1 MNLFNL
7 IATISLDDDKFKDGL
22 SKSEKSMNAFKSGLG
37 KIGDVGVK
45 AMKGLATSVAIA
57 SASIGALTK
66 VSIDSYAEF
75 EQLTGGVETL
85 FKDSADTI
93 FQYSQQAY
101 KTAGLSANEYMSTI
115 VGFSASLIQSLG
127 GDTVKASEIGN
138 QAILDM
144 SDNANKMGTSMEM
157 IQNAYQ
163 GFAKQNYTM
172 LDNLKLG
179 YGGTKEEMERLL
191 ADASKLSGIEYKI
204 SNFSD
209 IIEAIHVI
217 QTELDITGTTAKE
230 ASTTIE
236 GSFNSMKSA
245 WSNLMTAFADDNA
258 DFDKV
263 FNELMNSA
271 MTFGDNIIPRIEIVL
286 SRVGDSLPKIIN
298 AIVGTTLGLAPQL
311 LDSGVK
317 AVGSLFDGLM
327 KGLPQL
333 INAGVD
339 IIKTI
344 IDSITTALP
353 NIISSASEIM
363 GTLINAIIET
373 LPMLLQL
380 GFDVLLALADGIIEA
395 LPTLVPTVLELIV
408 TICDN
413 ILENLPLI
421 LNAGMELLIAL
432 TEGIVNSLPIL
443 IQDVPRIINTF
454 MDVITQNLP
463 KIIETGVTIIVML
476 IKGLIDSIPLIVEN
490 LPQIIMAIINVFT
503 MVQWASIGKSIIS
516 NIGQGIMNMKGN
528 IVSQAKTIAENVMTT
543 IKNLFSGGGSLGKN
557 FITNIS
563 SGIKGM
569 VGTIVSTARNM
580 ASNVLNTIKNTFS
593 WENMTNIGKNLVE
606 GIWNGISNVTGWI
619 ISKIGGFTNTVLKS
633 IKGFFG
639 IHSPSRVM
647 ANEVGKFLPQGI
659 AVGFEKELP
668 EANEDI
674 EKSLSTT
681 VDVTKKALDG
691 VEGGTSQNIRTVTR
705 VLEVP
710 ISIDG
715 REFMRATAEYQDE
728 YDDYNSRSPVFA

>member
-7 IATISLDDDKFKDGL
+7 IAKISLDDDDFKSGL
-22 SKSEKSMNAFKSGLG
+22 GKSEKSMNAFKSGLS
-37 KIGDVGVK
+37 KIGDFGVK
-45 AMKGLATSVAIA
+45 AMKGLATSVGIA

-93 FQYSQQAY
+93 FQYSQEAY

-271 MTFGDNIIPRIEIVL
+271 MTFGDNIIPRIETVL
-286 SRVGDSLPKIIN
+286 TRVGDSLPKIIN
-298 AIVGTTLGLAPQL
+298 AIVGVTLTLAPQL

-408 TICDN
+408 TICDK

-569 VGTIVSTARNM
+569 VGNVVSTARNM

-668 EANEDI
+668 EANEEI

-691 VEGGTSQNIRTVTR
+691 VEGGTSQNVRTVTR

-728 YDDYNSRSPVFA
+728 YDDYNSRNPVFA

>member
-7 IATISLDDDKFKDGL
+7 IAKISLDDDDFKSGL
-22 SKSEKSMNAFKSGLG
+22 GKSEKSMNAFKSGLS
-37 KIGDVGVK
+37 KIGDFGVK
-45 AMKGLATSVAIA
+45 AMKGLATSVGIA

-85 FKDSADTI
+85 FKNSADTI
-93 FQYSQQAY
+93 FQYSQEAY

-363 GTLINAIIET
+363 GTLIDAIIET

-380 GFDVLLALADGIIEA
+380 GFDLLLALADGIIEA

-408 TICDN
+408 TICDK

-569 VGTIVSTARNM
+569 VGNIVSTARNM

-619 ISKIGGFTNTVLKS
+619 ISKIGGFTNTVLNS

-728 YDDYNSRSPVFA
+728 YDDYNSRNPVFA

>member
-1 MNLFNL
+1 M
-7 IATISLDDDKFKDGL
+7 
-22 SKSEKSMNAFKSGLG
+22 E
-37 KIGDVGVK
+37 
-45 AMKGLATSVAIA
+45 LANH
-57 SASIGALTK
+57 
-66 VSIDSYAEF
+66 
-75 EQLTGGVETL
+75 VE
-85 FKDSADTI
+85 
-93 FQYSQQAY
+93 Y
-101 KTAGLSANEYMSTI
+101 KM
-115 VGFSASLIQSLG
+115 
-127 GDTVKASEIGN
+127 
-138 QAILDM
+138 
-144 SDNANKMGTSMEM
+144 
-157 IQNAYQ
+157 
-163 GFAKQNYTM
+163 
-172 LDNLKLG
+172 

-271 MTFGDNIIPRIEIVL
+271 ITFGDNIIPRIEIVL

-408 TICDN
+408 TICDK

-432 TEGIVNSLPIL
+432 AEGIVNSLPIL

-454 MDVITQNLP
+454 MEVITENLP
-463 KIIETGVTIIVML
+463 KIIETGVTILTML

-503 MVQWASIGKSIIS
+503 MVQWASIGKSIIQ
-516 NIGQGIMNMKGN
+516 NIGKGIMNMKGN

-569 VGTIVSTARNM
+569 VGTIVNTARNM

-691 VEGGTSQNIRTVTR
+691 VEGGTSQNFKTVTR

-728 YDDYNSRSPVFA
+728 YDDYNSRNPVFA